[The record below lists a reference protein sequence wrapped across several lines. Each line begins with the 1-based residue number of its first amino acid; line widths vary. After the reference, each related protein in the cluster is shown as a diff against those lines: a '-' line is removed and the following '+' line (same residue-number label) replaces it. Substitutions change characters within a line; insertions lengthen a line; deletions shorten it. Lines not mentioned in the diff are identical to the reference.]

1 MFLFLSE
8 TKSDFFLFSTATT
21 LPTTTEMTTTHVSTT
36 TIVSTPTSTGSTTTI
51 VSTPSTTTTE
61 YCVHIELMSDNINIP
76 LSKLKTPN
84 NPGLSDEDKEKLRPN
99 NQEFLNVDGGTF
111 LVRLE
116 NIDAEITDITI
127 EGSNIAEITVKYDDV
142 LDNIE
147 STTSLVCNLIKN
159 IMPNTLTFPNELGW
173 VL

>member
-8 TKSDFFLFSTATT
+8 KNSYFFLFSTATT
-21 LPTTTEMTTTHVSTT
+21 LPTTTEMTTTRVSTT

-51 VSTPSTTTTE
+51 VSTPSTTTE

-76 LSKLKTPN
+76 LSKLITPN

-99 NQEFLNVDGGTF
+99 NQEFLNVYGGTF

-147 STTSLVCNLIKN
+147 STTLLVCNLIKN

>member
-36 TIVSTPTSTGSTTTI
+36 TIVSTPTSTGSTTI
-51 VSTPSTTTTE
+51 VSTPSTSTTE
-61 YCVHIELMSDNINIP
+61 YCVHIELMSDNNDIP
-76 LSKLKTPN
+76 LSKLRTPT
-84 NPGLSDEDKEKLRPN
+84 NPGLSKEDKEKLRPN
-99 NQEFLNVDGGTF
+99 NQEFLDAYGDTF
-111 LVRLE
+111 LVLLE
-116 NIDAEITDITI
+116 HIDAEITDITI

>member
-1 MFLFLSE
+1 
-8 TKSDFFLFSTATT
+8 
-21 LPTTTEMTTTHVSTT
+21 
-36 TIVSTPTSTGSTTTI
+36 
-51 VSTPSTTTTE
+51 
-61 YCVHIELMSDNINIP
+61 MSDNINIP

-99 NQEFLNVDGGTF
+99 NQEFLDVFGGSF
-111 LVRLE
+111 IVQLE

-147 STTSLVCNLIKN
+147 SLTPLVCNLIKN
-159 IMPNTLTFPNELGW
+159 IMPNMLTFPSELAW
-173 VL
+173 VLQINVACGTANPSRPHPISPLILVGLVLLDS

>member
-36 TIVSTPTSTGSTTTI
+36 TIVSTPSTS
-51 VSTPSTTTTE
+51 TTE